1 MKGDTEYKYLI
12 VFVIFLAIK
21 KMVAFTVEAKFPTY
35 QDLDKASTS
44 WKVLVKIRNAL
55 NLLSLLFASY
65 FLYNYKFTFS
75 VMLIFWIVWIRAIFY
90 FLIDDQLVWLFIN
103 KTHKTRT
110 IVHDLNTY
118 GDSVSD
124 FLIALVA
131 VYALAKIFAPK

>member
-75 VMLIFWIVWIRAIFY
+75 VMLIFWIVWLRAIFY

>member
-12 VFVIFLAIK
+12 AFVVFLAIK

-65 FLYNYKFTFS
+65 FLYNYRFTPAI
-75 VMLIFWIVWIRAIFY
+75 MLIFWIVWLRAIFY

-118 GDSVSD
+118 GDSISD

>member
-65 FLYNYKFTFS
+65 FLYNYKFTSS
-75 VMLIFWIVWIRAIFY
+75 VTLIFWIVWLRAIFY

>member
-75 VMLIFWIVWIRAIFY
+75 VMLIFWIVWLRAILY

>member
-44 WKVLVKIRNAL
+44 WKVLIKIRNAL

>member
-1 MKGDTEYKYLI
+1 
-12 VFVIFLAIK
+12 
-21 KMVAFTVEAKFPTY
+21 MVAFTVEAKFPTY

-75 VMLIFWIVWIRAIFY
+75 VMLIFWIVWLRAIFY

-131 VYALAKIFAPK
+131 VYALAKIFTPK

>member
-75 VMLIFWIVWIRAIFY
+75 VMLIFWIVWLRAIFY

-124 FLIALVA
+124 FLITLLA

>member
-75 VMLIFWIVWIRAIFY
+75 VMLIFWIVWLRAIFY

-118 GDSVSD
+118 GDSVSY

>member
-65 FLYNYKFTFS
+65 FLYNYRFTSS
-75 VMLIFWIVWIRAIFY
+75 VMLIFWIVWLRAIFY

>member
-1 MKGDTEYKYLI
+1 
-12 VFVIFLAIK
+12 
-21 KMVAFTVEAKFPTY
+21 MVAFTVEAKFPTY

-75 VMLIFWIVWIRAIFY
+75 VMLIFWIVWLRAIFY
-90 FLIDDQLVWLFIN
+90 FLIDDQLDWLFIN

>member
-1 MKGDTEYKYLI
+1 MNSDTEDTFLI
-12 VFVIFLAIK
+12 AFVIFLAIK
-21 KMVAFTVEAKFPTY
+21 NLVAIIVHAKFPTY
-35 QDLDKASTS
+35 ENLDKASTF
-44 WKVLVKIRNAL
+44 WKIIVKMRSVL

-75 VMLIFWIVWIRAIFY
+75 VMLIFWIVWLRAIFY